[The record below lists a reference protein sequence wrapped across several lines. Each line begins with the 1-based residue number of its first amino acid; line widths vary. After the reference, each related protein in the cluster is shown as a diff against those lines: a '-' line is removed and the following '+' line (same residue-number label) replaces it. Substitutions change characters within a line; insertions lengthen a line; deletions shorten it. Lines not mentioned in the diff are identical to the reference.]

1 MRRRLLRSLA
11 AGTLMLSTWWL
22 AGGQAGTAELVDVSW
37 WYRANVTLPAV
48 GASPAPAP
56 APPTVPE
63 GGLLVAG
70 APDGATAV
78 AALRYELAE
87 GESNPTLTL
96 TVAENGDQGG
106 ASAVIGACVA
116 GSAWGGGEHGGPW
129 ESKPNA
135 ACDAGSVQGI
145 RSEDGTTWSF
155 GLAPLVV
162 GNEVNVVITPGTVA
176 PDAPVGSTFSLA
188 FNPPSTSALVTTPGS
203 GSSSGGLGFDPS
215 EELGADPVG
224 GLDTGPLF
232 SADPVSAFTPA
243 LPPSSQGLTATAPVV
258 RQSTA
263 SNVLPPPPPAK
274 GGWVA
279 FLVLLGC
286 MAAAVRL
293 NRIPV
298 PNLRLLGPLGS
309 GSAPAPAVLAAAQP
323 ADTGGLG
330 RFARRRVGTPPPL
343 V

>member
-1 MRRRLLRSLA
+1 MRSRVLRVA
-11 AGTLMLSTWWL
+11 VAGAVVAGTWWL
-22 AGGQAGTAELVDVSW
+22 TGGSADTAELTDASW
-37 WYRANVTLPAV
+37 WYRANATLPAV
-48 GASPAPAP
+48 GASPAPVP

-78 AALRYELAE
+78 AAVRYELAE

-106 ASAVIGACVA
+106 AGAVLGACVA
-116 GSAWGGGEHGGPW
+116 GSAWGGGEVGGPW

-135 ACDAGSVQGI
+135 ACETGSVQGV
-145 RSEDGTTWSF
+145 RSEDGKTFSF

-162 GNEVNVVITPGTVA
+162 GREVNVVITPGTIA

-188 FNPPSTSALVTTPGS
+188 FNPPTTAALATTPGD
-203 GSSSGGLGFDPS
+203 GSSGGGLVLDESIDVLP
-215 EELGADPVG
+215 DPVT
-224 GLDTGPLF
+224 GLDPGSLF
-232 SADPVSAFTPA
+232 SADTVSAFTPA
-243 LPPSSQGLTATAPVV
+243 LPSSSQGLTATAPVV
-258 RQSTA
+258 RQQSA
-263 SNVLPPPPPAK
+263 GNVLPRPARAK
-274 GGWVA
+274 NGAVA
-279 FLVLLGC
+279 FLVILG
-286 MAAAVRL
+286 ALVALVRL
-293 NRIPV
+293 NKVPV

-309 GSAPAPAVLAAAQP
+309 TAATAAVTVTAQP
-323 ADTGGLG
+323 AETGGLG